1 MRSNAMGPWSP
12 EQGAPAPSQ
21 IVRPAAN
28 RLRCVASNP
37 AACTATAATSTGAA
51 LRHERRCP
59 SQAGLATGT
68 TAGLPASLT
77 TTTARVTTTGFA
89 LIATPSP
96 VVVRIGGG
104 SRGAATLIQS
114 AAKVRGG
121 L

>member
-51 LRHERRCP
+51 PRHERRCP

-68 TAGLPASLT
+68 TARLPASLA

-89 LIATPSP
+89 IATPSP